1 MILDII
7 YVIAGICFI
16 LIGADALTA
25 GASTVARRFGVSE
38 FVVGVII
45 VGLGTSMPELTV
57 SLMGALENNPGLS
70 IGNVVG
76 SNIVNILLIT
86 GMTAMVYPLT
96 VTRSLIIKEIPMVVG
111 VSLLLLV
118 MSFFPVANGVSQR
131 ILTRLDGVI
140 LLALLAMFIMY
151 LLKQPN
157 DMPDAEGPKESMT
170 KAVVKIVLGLAGLI
184 VGGNR
189 FVFGASALA
198 SMMGVSDALIG
209 LTLAAVGTSLPELAT
224 SVVAARKGKV
234 DMALGNIIGSNI
246 INILL
251 ILGLC
256 SVITPLP
263 FGDVSVV
270 DLSVMAGAAVLLWL
284 TSRFY
289 KELKITRIE
298 GAVMFVC
305 YIAYVA
311 WLIVQQ

>member
-140 LLALLAMFIMY
+140 LLVLLGLFIMY

-184 VGGNR
+184 IGGNR

-246 INILL
+246 MNILL

>member
-140 LLALLAMFIMY
+140 LLVLLGLFIMY

>member
-7 YVIAGICFI
+7 YVIAGICLI

-25 GASTVARRFGVSE
+25 GASTVARRFDVSE

-86 GMTAMVYPLT
+86 GVTAMVYPLK
-96 VTRSLIIKEIPMVVG
+96 VTRSLVVKEIPMVVA
-111 VSLLLLV
+111 VSILLLG
-118 MSFFPVANGVSQR
+118 MSFFPVANGISQR

-140 LLALLAMFIMY
+140 LLVLLALFIMY

-157 DMPDAEGPKESMT
+157 DMPEVEGPKESMA
-170 KAVVKIVLGLAGLI
+170 KAVVKIILGLAGLI
-184 VGGNR
+184 IGGNR

-224 SVVAARKGKV
+224 SVVAARKGQV

-246 INILL
+246 MNILL
-251 ILGLC
+251 ILGVC

-270 DLSVMAGAAVLLWL
+270 DLGVMTGAAVLLWL
-284 TSRFY
+284 TSRY
-289 KELKITRIE
+289 YNDLKITRIE
-298 GAVMFVC
+298 GAIMFVC

-311 WLIVQQ
+311 WLIIQQ

>member
-7 YVIAGICFI
+7 YVIAGICLI

-86 GMTAMVYPLT
+86 GVTAMVYPLK
-96 VTRSLIIKEIPMVVG
+96 VTRSLVVKEIPMVVA
-111 VSLLLLV
+111 VSILLLG
-118 MSFFPVANGVSQR
+118 MSFFPVANGISQR
-131 ILTRLDGVI
+131 ILTRLDGGILLV
-140 LLALLAMFIMY
+140 LLALFIMY

-157 DMPDAEGPKESMT
+157 DMPEVEGPKESIA
-170 KAVVKIVLGLAGLI
+170 KAVVKIILGLAGLI
-184 VGGNR
+184 IGGNR

-224 SVVAARKGKV
+224 SVVAARKGQV

-246 INILL
+246 MNILL
-251 ILGLC
+251 ILGVC

-270 DLSVMAGAAVLLWL
+270 DLGVMTGAAVLLWL
-284 TSRFY
+284 TSRY
-289 KELKITRIE
+289 YNDLKITRIE
-298 GAVMFVC
+298 GTIMFVC

-311 WLIVQQ
+311 WLIIQQ

>member
-7 YVIAGICFI
+7 YVIAGICLI

-86 GMTAMVYPLT
+86 GVTAMVYPLK
-96 VTRSLIIKEIPMVVG
+96 VTRSLVVKEIPMVVA
-111 VSLLLLV
+111 VSILLLG
-118 MSFFPVANGVSQR
+118 MSFFPVANGISQR
-131 ILTRLDGVI
+131 ILTRLDGGILLV
-140 LLALLAMFIMY
+140 LLALFIMY

-157 DMPDAEGPKESMT
+157 DMPEVEGPKESMA
-170 KAVVKIVLGLAGLI
+170 KAVVKIILGLAGLI
-184 VGGNR
+184 IGGNR

-224 SVVAARKGKV
+224 SVVAARKGQV

-246 INILL
+246 MNILL
-251 ILGLC
+251 ILGVC

-270 DLSVMAGAAVLLWL
+270 DLGVMTGAAVLLWL
-284 TSRFY
+284 TSRY
-289 KELKITRIE
+289 YNDLKITRIE
-298 GAVMFVC
+298 GTIMFVC

-311 WLIVQQ
+311 WLIIQQ

>member
-140 LLALLAMFIMY
+140 LLVLLGLFIMY

-246 INILL
+246 MNILL

>member
-7 YVIAGICFI
+7 YVIAGICLI

-25 GASTVARRFGVSE
+25 GASTVARRFCVSE
-38 FVVGVII
+38 FVLGVII

-86 GMTAMVYPLT
+86 GVTAMVYPLK
-96 VTRSLIIKEIPMVVG
+96 VTRSLVVKEIPMVVA
-111 VSLLLLV
+111 VSILLLG
-118 MSFFPVANGVSQR
+118 MSFFPVANGVSHR
-131 ILTRLDGVI
+131 ILTRLDGGILLV
-140 LLALLAMFIMY
+140 LLALFIMY

-157 DMPDAEGPKESMT
+157 DMPEVEGPKESMA
-170 KAVVKIVLGLAGLI
+170 KAVVKIILGLAGLI
-184 VGGNR
+184 IGGNR

-224 SVVAARKGKV
+224 SVVAARKGQV

-246 INILL
+246 MNILL
-251 ILGLC
+251 ILGVC

-270 DLSVMAGAAVLLWL
+270 DLGVMTGAAVLLWL
-284 TSRFY
+284 TSRY
-289 KELKITRIE
+289 YNDLKITRIE
-298 GAVMFVC
+298 GTIMFVC

-311 WLIVQQ
+311 WLIIQQ

>member
-140 LLALLAMFIMY
+140 LLVLLGLFIMY

-184 VGGNR
+184 IGGNR